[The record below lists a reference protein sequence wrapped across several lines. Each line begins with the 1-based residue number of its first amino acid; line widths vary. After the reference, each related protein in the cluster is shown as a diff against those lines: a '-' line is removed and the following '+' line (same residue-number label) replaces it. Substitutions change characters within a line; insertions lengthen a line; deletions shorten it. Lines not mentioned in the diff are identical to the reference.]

1 MRKNKVK
8 IMAVAAMARTLCV
21 TSSRI
26 ISRPPLLDHLHA
38 QLPVNI
44 ALCASRDKLPLV
56 RMPPPRRSSRLHKA
70 LAAIRKGLH
79 SIIDRNRGRVGNDNR
94 ANNISSARSF
104 FRLGE
109 VVVKAQTDHQAK
121 LDVLH
126 LFIAQLADV
135 VIQPQLVHSKN
146 LLTEGSG
153 FLQLPS
159 SIDVNVGLHGLLL
172 PRGQIDDLQSG
183 GVFVVMVVA
192 HNDGRAASV
201 LLAPNLIA
209 SGINIVDLA
218 TIKHTVHVKISLQNS
233 SGP

>member
-1 MRKNKVK
+1 MDSGMDGGEAR
-8 IMAVAAMARTLCV
+8 AVALLLMEKICGMDTAAALMAPADWGKDNADEAC
-21 TSSRI
+21 
-26 ISRPPLLDHLHA
+26 
-38 QLPVNI
+38 
-44 ALCASRDKLPLV
+44 
-56 RMPPPRRSSRLHKA
+56 RLHKA

-79 SIIDRNRGRVGNDNR
+79 STLDRNRGRVGNNNR
-94 ANNISSARSF
+94 ASNISSARSF
-104 FRLGE
+104 FRLGH

-126 LFIAQLADV
+126 LLIAQLADV
-135 VIQPQLVHSKN
+135 VIQPQLVHGEN
-146 LLTEGSG
+146 LLTEGRG

-159 SIDVNVGLHGLLL
+159 SIDVDMGLHGPLL

-183 GVFVVMVVA
+183 GVFVILIVA

-209 SGINIVDLA
+209 SGVNIVDLSA
-218 TIKHTVHVKISLQNS
+218 KKHTVHVKISLQNL